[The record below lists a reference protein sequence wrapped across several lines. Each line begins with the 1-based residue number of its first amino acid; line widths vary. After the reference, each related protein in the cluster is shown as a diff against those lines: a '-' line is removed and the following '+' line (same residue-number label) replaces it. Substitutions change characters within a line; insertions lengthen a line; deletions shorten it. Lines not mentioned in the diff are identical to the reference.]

1 MAVWSG
7 RRFTFLLSFALA
19 TSLNACGPEQPHGG
33 GRAGHF
39 FGMRHGIGLL
49 GRTARLGMRGTR
61 QRGFRRACADDV
73 GRLCPNAKTRR
84 DERDCL
90 EGKQNSLSTDCK
102 AALERHRQ
110 PVR

>member
-1 MAVWSG
+1 MAVRSG
-7 RRFTFLLSFALA
+7 RRFILLLSFALA
-19 TSLNACGPEQPHGG
+19 ISLTACGPEKPHGG
-33 GRAGHF
+33 HAGHF

-102 AALERHRQ
+102 AALERHRE
-110 PVR
+110 PAR